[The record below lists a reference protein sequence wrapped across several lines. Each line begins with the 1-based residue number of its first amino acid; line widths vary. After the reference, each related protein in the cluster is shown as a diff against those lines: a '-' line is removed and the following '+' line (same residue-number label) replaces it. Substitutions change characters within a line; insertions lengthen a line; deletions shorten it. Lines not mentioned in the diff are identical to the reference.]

1 MFCSVF
7 KLNSKESSVQRVIRA
22 EQHVIH
28 YSLRAEQR
36 VILCYL
42 HAEQRVI
49 LCYLHAEQR
58 VIRYSLSAVPAVL
71 LTLLYISSPFPPL
84 TPSPSTHE
92 EFRLHYTNH
101 ELLLKFG
108 LWVSQN

>member
-1 MFCSVF
+1 MFCIVF

-28 YSLRAEQR
+28 YSLR
-36 VILCYL
+36 
-42 HAEQRVI
+42 AEQRVI

-92 EFRLHYTNH
+92 DRPIKEFRLHYTNH
-101 ELLLKFG
+101 VLRNNK
-108 LWVSQN
+108 SCY

>member
-1 MFCSVF
+1 MFCIVF

-28 YSLRAEQR
+28 YSLR
-36 VILCYL
+36 
-42 HAEQRVI
+42 AEQRVI